1 MIRQIDQKKLK
12 EQLYTIIFGTDTF
25 WGKTFDVALIV
36 CIILSVLITIFE
48 SSIDDAILSVA
59 DLMHSHEGN
68 VKELTHKGLIVLE
81 YVFNIFFTLEYI
93 VRIYCSPKPK
103 RYILSFF
110 GIVDLLSILPFYLAF
125 IFSGARF
132 LLIIRSFRL
141 IRVFR
146 VFKLFN
152 FLDEGNLLLLS
163 LQRSFSKIFVF
174 FFFVLILNICIGTL
188 MYVIEGKQPD
198 TPFTNIPNGIYWSIV
213 TMSTVGYGDITPS
226 TPLGKFLSAAV
237 MLLGYTIIA
246 VPTGIVS
253 ATMIKENERRKR
265 YVCPH
270 CGYRKHS
277 TEARYCSHCGHP
289 IVWGQLEKKK
299 S

>member
-1 MIRQIDQKKLK
+1 MRKHIDTKQLK

-25 WGKTFDVALIV
+25 WGKTFDVVLIV
-36 CIILSVLITIFE
+36 CIIMSVLITIFE
-48 SSIDDAILSVA
+48 SSIDDAVLSVA
-59 DLMHSHEGN
+59 DLMHNHNAG
-68 VKELTHKGLIVLE
+68 VKEITHKGLIVLE

-93 VRIYCSPKPK
+93 VRIYCSPHPK
-103 RYILSFF
+103 RYVLSFF
-110 GIVDLLSILPFYLAF
+110 GIVDFLSILPFYLAF
-125 IFSGARF
+125 VFSGARF

-152 FLDEGNLLLLS
+152 FLEEGNLLLLS
-163 LQRSFSKIFVF
+163 MKRSFSKIFVF
-174 FFFVLILNICIGTL
+174 FCFVLILNICIGTL
-188 MYVIEGKQPD
+188 IYVIEGKQPG

-226 TPLGKFLSAAV
+226 TPTGKFLSAVV

-265 YVCPH
+265 YVCPN

-277 TEARYCSHCGHP
+277 ADARYCSHCGHP
-289 IVWGQLEKKK
+289 IESGKTSRKK
-299 S
+299 